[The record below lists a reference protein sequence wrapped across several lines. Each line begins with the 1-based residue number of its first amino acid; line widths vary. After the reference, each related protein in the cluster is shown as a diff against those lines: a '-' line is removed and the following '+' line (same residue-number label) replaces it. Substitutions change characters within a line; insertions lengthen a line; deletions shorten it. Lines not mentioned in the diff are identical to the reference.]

1 MKGVGDNKLPEPDSP
16 CPPCLS
22 VTALFKPLCI
32 EQLAQA
38 GRVWVCLAPLP
49 AHLTLN
55 LLLQA
60 QLLLLVLVGTAH
72 LFLNA

>member
-1 MKGVGDNKLPEPDSP
+1 MKGMEDNKVPEPDSP
-16 CPPCLS
+16 CPPCLLQTLS
-22 VTALFKPLCI
+22 K
-32 EQLAQA
+32 LAQPGGA
-38 GRVWVCLAPLP
+38 GVCRAPLP

-72 LFLNA
+72 LLLNA

>member
-1 MKGVGDNKLPEPDSP
+1 MTVLAHLV
-16 CPPCLS
+16 CLLQP
-22 VTALFKPLCI
+22 LFNG
-32 EQLAQA
+32 QLAQA
-38 GRVWVCLAPLP
+38 GGACVCLAPLP

-72 LFLNA
+72 LLLNA